1 MLNFTLKELIESEI
15 VHDNLLIKKQNDK
28 TEFNVNRIFGRAVT
42 IADLTAVGVPSTW
55 IESEVVE
62 LWGTRNNFKMAI
74 VVK

>member
-1 MLNFTLKELIESEI
+1 MLKFTLKELIESGT
-15 VHDNLLIKKQNDK
+15 VHDNLLIKKQNSE

-42 IADLTAVGVPSTW
+42 VADLTTVGVPSTW
-55 IESEVVE
+55 IDSEVVE